1 MIFDIDMIT
10 NIFIHIIILYI
21 FLLCFFFLFASKLS
35 QDTFNHEI
43 GQIIDRNFDS
53 LKNSL
58 DDSQKEIFKT
68 QVNLLPLNKFI
79 KDTSHPDKC
88 IKEHNDWLKTLS
100 VSFIIMIIIILM
112 LIVYIYY
119 SFGVTISLKD
129 LVVENI
135 VTFLFIG
142 IVEYLFFVN
151 VAFKYIPAP
160 PSLLTASFVNKFK
173 SELVSPI

>member
-1 MIFDIDMIT
+1 
-10 NIFIHIIILYI
+10 
-21 FLLCFFFLFASKLS
+21 
-35 QDTFNHEI
+35 
-43 GQIIDRNFDS
+43 
-53 LKNSL
+53 
-58 DDSQKEIFKT
+58 
-68 QVNLLPLNKFI
+68 
-79 KDTSHPDKC
+79 
-88 IKEHNDWLKTLS
+88 
-100 VSFIIMIIIILM
+100 M